1 MQARLWRLDGED
13 LRCVA
18 GPPARSSPT
27 PPTADGFIDTPA
39 GRALWLAPR
48 GVSSF
53 WVELSGG
60 DDAALRNTA
69 GHMMPVLASMLQ
81 GEWHRARLAEEL
93 AGRYE
98 EIDLLYAITEILG
111 RTVRLEEAAQTIVQ
125 EVSNVVGSGRASIMV
140 LDEDGR
146 SLRTVAARGFT
157 PSDQY
162 TVDVDDPQSVAARVY
177 RERRVATSETLPEA
191 AERFDDRQYRG
202 RSFLSVPI
210 CYGAPGLPVRC
221 IGVINLTDR
230 VGGDRYTPGDR
241 KLLTAIAGQVGAAIE
256 NARLVAADRRQ
267 QQLRHE
273 LELAH
278 DLQLKLL
285 PLPSVLHGEAQVA
298 ARCVPAESVGGDFY
312 TFGRLGGGRVG
323 VMLGDVSS
331 HGFGAA
337 LVMAHILSA
346 AGIHGASASGPGEAL
361 AGLLDSVGAELH
373 STEMYFTVFHGVFD
387 WSAHTLTWASAGHP
401 YAFRVPRNGPPERL
415 GATCP
420 PLGLVPA
427 SEIAQRCVAWHDG
440 DLLCLWTD
448 GLVDARDDR
457 GTAYGEARLLESLV
471 RLRES
476 PVEEIVCNVLADA
489 DAWAAHPADDRTL
502 LVLRR

>member
-1 MQARLWRLDGED
+1 MG

-18 GPPARSSPT
+18 GPAPRFNPT
-27 PPTADGFIDTPA
+27 PPAADGFAETA
-39 GRALWLAPR
+39 GGRALWLSPR

-53 WVELSGG
+53 WVELSGAH
-60 DDAALRNTA
+60 DERLERVAAQ
-69 GHMMPVLASMLQ
+69 MMPVLASMLQ

-146 SLRTVAARGFT
+146 RLRTVAARGYSPGEDFV
-157 PSDQY
+157 
-162 TVDVDDPQSVAARVY
+162 VDVDDPNSVAARVY
-177 RERRVATSETLPEA
+177 RERRVATSEA
-191 AERFDDRQYRG
+191 MDGADHADGRQYRG
-202 RSFLSVPI
+202 RAFLAVPI
-210 CYGAPGLPVRC
+210 CYGAPGTPVRC

-230 VGGDRYTPGDR
+230 VGGDRFTPGDR

-256 NARLVAADRRQ
+256 NARLVAADRKQ

-285 PLPSVLHGEAQVA
+285 PSPAVLHGEAQVA
-298 ARCVPAESVGGDFY
+298 ARCVPADSVGGDFY

-361 AGLLDSVGAELH
+361 AGLLDSVGSELH

-387 WSAHTLTWASAGHP
+387 RAAHTLTWASAGHP
-401 YAFRVPRNGPPERL
+401 YAFRVPQAGTPERL

-420 PLGLVPA
+420 PLGLVGA
-427 SEIAQRCVAWHDG
+427 SEIAEQSVAWCDD

-448 GLVDARDDR
+448 GLVDARDDH
-457 GTAYGEARLLESLV
+457 GVAYGEARLLETLM
-471 RLRES
+471 RLRAS
-476 PVEEIVCNVLADA
+476 PVERIVSEVLADA
-489 DAWAAHPADDRTL
+489 DAWAAHPADDRTM
-502 LVLRR
+502 LVLRL

>member
-1 MQARLWRLDGED
+1 MARLWRLDGEE

-18 GPPARSSPT
+18 GPAPRFHPA
-27 PPTADGFIDTPA
+27 PPAADGFADTPE
-39 GRALWLAPR
+39 GRVLWLAPR

-53 WVELSGG
+53 WVELGG
-60 DDAALRNTA
+60 AGDERLHTAAA
-69 GHMMPVLASMLQ
+69 QMMPVLAAMLQ

-125 EVSNVVGSGRASIMV
+125 EVSNVIGSGRASIMV

-146 SLRTVAARGFT
+146 RLRTVAARGYSPADNFA
-157 PSDQY
+157 
-162 TVDVDDPQSVAARVY
+162 VDIDDPHSIAARVF
-177 RERRVATSETLPEA
+177 RERRVATSDA
-191 AERFDDRQYRG
+191 AQDGAERTDGRNYRG
-202 RSFLSVPI
+202 RAYLAVPI

-230 VGGDRYTPGDR
+230 VGGDRFSPGDR

-256 NARLVAADRRQ
+256 NARLVAADRKQ

-285 PLPSVLHGEAQVA
+285 PSPAVLHGEADVA

-312 TFGRLGGGRVG
+312 TFSRLGGGRVG

-346 AGIHGASASGPGEAL
+346 AGIHGASAAGPGEAL
-361 AGLLDSVGAELH
+361 AGLLDSVGSELR

-387 WSAHTLTWASAGHP
+387 RHAQTLTWASAGHP
-401 YAFRVPRNGPPERL
+401 YAYRVPRDGPPERL

-420 PLGLVPA
+420 PLGLVDA
-427 SEIAQRCVAWHDG
+427 SEIAERTVTWCDR

-448 GLVDARDDR
+448 GLVDARDER
-457 GTAYGEARLLESLV
+457 GTAYGEARLLDALV

-476 PVEEIVCNVLADA
+476 PVEGIVSEVLADA
-489 DAWAAHPADDRTL
+489 DAWASHPADDRTM
-502 LVLRR
+502 LVLRL